1 MVGPSA
7 DVYAGL
13 FVGEEQPAYAP
24 ELKHVGAVVIAPG
37 AMPLQKPLNIPH
49 IYVLAR
55 SYRDAYKVELS
66 EFTAEGKKLVELA
79 GEGPVTRVF
88 RASLEMKGPFVQ
100 PEWSKDFAHA
110 LEQNIPGKRKSKAP
124 ILVVQGT
131 VDNLVNPEDTRA
143 LLPRALASG
152 NTIKISWYEGK
163 GHRDVIEPARKEVL
177 QWFNDRLQ
185 GKPAPSDQAE

>member
-1 MVGPSA
+1 
-7 DVYAGL
+7 
-13 FVGEEQPAYAP
+13 
-24 ELKHVGAVVIAPG
+24 
-37 AMPLQKPLNIPH
+37 MPLQKPLNIPH

-66 EFTAEGKKLVELA
+66 EFTAEGKKLVDLA

-100 PEWSKDFAHA
+100 PEWSKDFARA

-152 NTIKISWYEGK
+152 NIMKISWYEGK
-163 GHRDVIEPARKEVL
+163 GHRDVIEPARKEIL

-185 GKPAPSDQAE
+185 GKPAPSDQSK